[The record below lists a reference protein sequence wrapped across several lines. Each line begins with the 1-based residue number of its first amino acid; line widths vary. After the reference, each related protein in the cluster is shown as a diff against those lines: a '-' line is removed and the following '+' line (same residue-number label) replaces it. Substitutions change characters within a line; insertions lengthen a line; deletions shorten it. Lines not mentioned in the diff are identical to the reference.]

1 VSWQIVVTLAL
12 LAAAVVLFASER
24 LRVDLVALLMMT
36 TLMVLG
42 IVSPED
48 GLAGFANPA
57 TVTVASMF
65 VLSAGLLRTGAL
77 DRLGDLFT
85 VLAKRHLLLAV
96 AAIMAVIAPLSAFI
110 NNTAAVAIF
119 LPVVLAVSRDSGVS
133 ASKLLIPLSFASML
147 GGVCT
152 LIGTSTNVLVSSIAA
167 AHGEEPFGMFEM
179 APLGL
184 VFLAVGSLYLLTV
197 GVRLLPARR
206 TAAADLTESFGM
218 GDYLTEIELT
228 AEAESV
234 GHGLADSPLV
244 RDLDL
249 DVLQV
254 VRDGRSLG
262 LPTGDTVLAAGDL
275 LRVRCD
281 ADCVRAL
288 GERPGVGL
296 RPRRKWTDRVLEG
309 EELVLVEAVVLPNT
323 RLDGGTLAG
332 TRFRNVFGA
341 TVLALR
347 HRDRLIHEAMSRQRL
362 AAGDTLLLELP
373 RQRLAQVR
381 ALPDL
386 AVISEAAQRPLR
398 RRRTLAAV
406 AILAAVVATAASGL
420 LPVAVAAAAGAVL
433 MVLARVLSL
442 EEAYEAMDWKVV
454 FLLAG
459 VLALGAALETTG
471 AASLLSDGLLRT
483 AGGLGAMAVVAAFYL
498 LTSLLTETMSNNA
511 TAAVLAPVALVTADT
526 LGVDPRPLLMAVTFA
541 ASASFM
547 TPVGY
552 QTNLLVYGPGQYRFA
567 DFLRVGTPLN
577 LVFWVLATLLIP
589 RFWPL

>member
-1 VSWQIVVTLAL
+1 MSWEIVVTLGL
-12 LAAAVVLFASER
+12 LLTAVVLFASER
-24 LRVDLVALLMMT
+24 LRVDLVALAVMAA
-36 TLMVLG
+36 LMVLG
-42 IVSPED
+42 IVSPRD
-48 GLAGFANPA
+48 GLAGFSNPA

-85 VLAKRHLLLAV
+85 FLARRHLLLAV
-96 AAIMAVIAPLSAFI
+96 AAIMGIIAPLSAFI

-119 LPVVLAVSRDSGVS
+119 LPVVLATSRASGVS
-133 ASKLLIPLSFASML
+133 ASKLLIPLSFASMF

-152 LIGTSTNVLVSSIAA
+152 LIGSSTNVLVSSIAA
-167 AHGEEPFGMFEM
+167 DHGQEPFGMFEL

-184 VFLAVGSLYLLTV
+184 VMFAVGALYMLTV

-206 TAAADLTESFGM
+206 TAEADLTETFGM
-218 GDYLTEIELT
+218 GDYLTEVELT
-228 AEAESV
+228 ADAESV
-234 GHGLADSPLV
+234 GQPLTASPLL

-254 VRDGRSLG
+254 ERGGSSLG

-281 ADCVRAL
+281 AECVRDL
-288 GERPGVGL
+288 GQRPGVVL
-296 RPRRKWTDRVLEG
+296 RPRRKWSDRLLERD
-309 EELVLVEAVVLPNT
+309 EMVLVEAVVLPNT

-332 TRFRNVFGA
+332 SRFRNVFGA

-347 HRDRLIHEAMSRQRL
+347 HRDRLVHEAMSRLRL
-362 AAGDTLLLELP
+362 AAGDSLLLELP
-373 RQRLAQVR
+373 RQRLAQLR

-386 AVISEAAQRPLR
+386 AVISETATRELR
-398 RRRTLAAV
+398 RGRTLLAV
-406 AILAAVVATAASGL
+406 GILAAVVASAATGL

-433 MVLARVLSL
+433 MVLTRVLSL
-442 EEAYEAMDWKVV
+442 EAAYEAMDWKVI

-459 VLALGAALETTG
+459 VLALGAALEGTG
-471 AASLLSDGLLRT
+471 AASLLSDGLLKA

-577 LVFWVLATLLIP
+577 LIFWLLATLLIP
-589 RFWPL
+589 RIWPL